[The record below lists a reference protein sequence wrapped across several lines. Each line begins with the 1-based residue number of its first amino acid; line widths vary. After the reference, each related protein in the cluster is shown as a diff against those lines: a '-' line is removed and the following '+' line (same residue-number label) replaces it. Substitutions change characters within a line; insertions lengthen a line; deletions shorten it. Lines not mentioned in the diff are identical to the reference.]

1 MGAAA
6 SVPAASGLSA
16 DTIKALDALP
26 DAAKA
31 ELMEKVQG
39 YRVMGL
45 EASKYRVRCVSYG
58 LPKDGFAAGMAAT
71 IPYFSSPDPMM
82 PEGVV
87 KEVFLTTAD
96 ETKQFILL
104 FYEAKAEKRD

>member
-1 MGAAA
+1 MGAAS

-45 EASKYRVRCVSYG
+45 EASKYRVRCVSY
-58 LPKDGFAAGMAAT
+58 
-71 IPYFSSPDPMM
+71 
-82 PEGVV
+82 
-87 KEVFLTTAD
+87 
-96 ETKQFILL
+96 
-104 FYEAKAEKRD
+104 